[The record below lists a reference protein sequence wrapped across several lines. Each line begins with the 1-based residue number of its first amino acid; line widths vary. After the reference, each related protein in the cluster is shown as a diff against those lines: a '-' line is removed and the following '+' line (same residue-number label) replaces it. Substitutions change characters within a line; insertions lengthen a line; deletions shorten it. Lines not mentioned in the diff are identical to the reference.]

1 MASLSILCRVCHDAL
16 YTGRCSLEKPQDVYV
31 YQSHHPTLDSFRS
44 AVTQKCLVC
53 RIVYDNV
60 NHQEQNLLTEARIE
74 TASTMYRIR
83 SKGDLQDLQ
92 VVVIFLGRRTRVET
106 KFQLLPTSDPTSIR
120 FFPHLQLDA
129 DTSSSTTLD
138 LALHWYQS
146 CCSSHPLCSRQ
157 SQRCPGWLPR
167 RLLDIGSQGETC
179 WRLVVASQDGIAPA
193 PYATLSYRW
202 GIPDRS
208 LRLLRST
215 LDDFRGGQQ
224 RISDLPRT
232 FQDAIVVAW
241 RLSIRYLWID
251 ALCIVQDVHEDKARE
266 IPQMRSIY
274 SNAACNLAA
283 SASSDPYGGLFRARD
298 TTAVAPGLVA
308 APSGALRD
316 ETHHVVDMSYRDRQ
330 ILDGPL
336 HKRGWVFQ
344 ERFLSTRVLYFGQSQ
359 IFWECLSELK
369 CEGFPHGMPQS
380 FRSAKNLESLWE
392 MGDARRP
399 SSPQN
404 GPANDLPEDQAMS
417 TPALRLWN
425 SLVREYSNCALT
437 LPDDRLSAFSGVAE
451 LFREIT
457 GDQYLAGLWRSNL
470 LHLLDWWVDQPRSR
484 SSEKYRAPSWS
495 WASVDGPIRPRFAV
509 AQSAFLVS
517 VSAVETPPDSSTTPG
532 NVCLRL
538 VGSLSLLTQHKQ
550 PMHCALRPD
559 ALGITLG
566 VPGPFYFLSLQ
577 TIRYE
582 ALPRS
587 LGQCATEVSCLL
599 LEPVLCTVPVV
610 YRRVGHCTVAD
621 ADDISRLGLQVDESG
636 LASSQGGPDSM
647 EIAII

>member
-1 MASLSILCRVCHDAL
+1 M
-16 YTGRCSLEKPQDVYV
+16 
-31 YQSHHPTLDSFRS
+31 
-44 AVTQKCLVC
+44 
-53 RIVYDNV
+53 
-60 NHQEQNLLTEARIE
+60 
-74 TASTMYRIR
+74 
-83 SKGDLQDLQ
+83 
-92 VVVIFLGRRTRVET
+92 
-106 KFQLLPTSDPTSIR
+106 
-120 FFPHLQLDA
+120 
-129 DTSSSTTLD
+129 
-138 LALHWYQS
+138 HWYQS

-157 SQRCPGWLPR
+157 SQRCPGWLPT
-167 RLLDIGSQGETC
+167 RLLDIGSQGKTC
-179 WRLVVASQDGIAPA
+179 WRLVVVSQDGIAPA

-202 GIPDRS
+202 GPPDRA

-232 FQDAIVVAW
+232 FLDAIVVVR

-251 ALCIVQDVHEDKARE
+251 ALCIVQDAREDKACE

-283 SASSDPYGGLFRARD
+283 SASDDPHGGLFRARD

-308 APSGALRD
+308 APSGALRN

-330 ILDGPL
+330 ILSGPL
-336 HKRGWVFQ
+336 HRRGWVFQ
-344 ERFLSTRVLYFGQSQ
+344 ERLLSTRVLYFGQSQ
-359 IFWECLSELK
+359 VFWECLSELK
-369 CEGFPHGMPQS
+369 CEGFPRGMPQS
-380 FRSAKNLESLWE
+380 FRSAKSLESLWG
-392 MGDARRP
+392 MRDARRP
-399 SSPQN
+399 SSSPHDV
-404 GPANDLPEDQAMS
+404 PKDQAMS

-437 LPDDRLSAFSGVAE
+437 LPDDRLPAFSGVAE
-451 LFREIT
+451 LFRDIT

-484 SSEKYRAPSWS
+484 ASEQYRAPSWS

-517 VSAVETPPDSSTTPG
+517 VSVSAVETSPDSSTAAGHPACPAG

-538 VGSLSLLTQHKQ
+538 VGSLTLSTQHKQ
-550 PMHCALRPD
+550 PMHCALYPD

-566 VPGPFYFLSLQ
+566 VPGPFYFLPLQ
-577 TIRYE
+577 TSRYE

-587 LGQCATEVSCLL
+587 PGQYATEVSCLL

-621 ADDISRLGLQVDESG
+621 ADDISRLGLQVDKSG
-636 LASSQGGPDSM
+636 LASSQGGPDSI